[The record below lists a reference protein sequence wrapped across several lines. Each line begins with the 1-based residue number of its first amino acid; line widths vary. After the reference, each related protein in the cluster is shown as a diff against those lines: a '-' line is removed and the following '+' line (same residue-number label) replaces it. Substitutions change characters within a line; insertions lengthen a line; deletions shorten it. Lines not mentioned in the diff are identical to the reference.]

1 MIRRLAAQVFSLPV
15 RTICMSSFALTI
27 VLAAAVLHASWNA
40 VVKAASDKS
49 LTIAAIAAVNA
60 VSGLTLILLSETP
73 DRASWP
79 FIAASTFMHYLYYAF
94 MFHAYRLGD
103 LSQVY
108 PVSRGMA
115 PALVAL
121 GTFLLIGETLPPLGL
136 AGLAAVTL
144 GIGVLALQR
153 GAAAADPRAL
163 LAAGL
168 LGLTIAGYSVA
179 DGIGVRL
186 SGDPTGYMG
195 WLFLFESPVVI
206 AVLAARR
213 RNGTRFHARTF
224 GIGLI
229 GGLVSVIAY
238 GVVLYAKTLAPIGA
252 VSAVRES
259 SVIIAALIGVVLF
272 GERPWRGRIVAAI
285 IVAFGVILLAF
296 SGSH

>member
-1 MIRRLAAQVFSLPV
+1 
-15 RTICMSSFALTI
+15 MSSFALTL

-40 VVKAASDKS
+40 VVKAASDRA
-49 LTIAAIAAVNA
+49 LTIAAIATVNA
-60 VSGLTLILLSETP
+60 VAGLALILISEAP
-73 DRASWP
+73 SPESRP
-79 FIAASTFMHYLYYAF
+79 LIAGSALMHFLYYAF
-94 MFHAYRLGD
+94 MFQAYRQGD

-108 PVSRGMA
+108 PISRGMA

-121 GTFLLIGETLPPLGL
+121 GTFLLIGETLSPLGL
-136 AGLAAVTL
+136 AGLAAVTA

-153 GAAAADPRAL
+153 GAARADRHTLVAAV
-163 LAAGL
+163 L

-186 SGDPTGYMG
+186 AGDPTGYMG
-195 WLFLFESPVVI
+195 WLFLLESPVVI
-206 AVLAARR
+206 AVLAVRR
-213 RNGTRFHARTF
+213 RNGTAFDARTF

-229 GGLVSVIAY
+229 GGVVSVTAY

-259 SVIIAALIGVVLF
+259 SVIIAALIGVMLF
-272 GERPWRGRIVAAI
+272 GERPWPGRIVAAI
-285 IVAFGVILLAF
+285 IVAAGVILLAF

>member
-1 MIRRLAAQVFSLPV
+1 
-15 RTICMSSFALTI
+15 MSSFALTL

-40 VVKAASDKS
+40 VVKAANDRA
-49 LTIAAIAAVNA
+49 LTIAAIACVNA
-60 VSGLTLILLSETP
+60 VAGLALILLSGTP
-73 DRASWP
+73 APASWP
-79 FIAASTFMHYLYYAF
+79 SIAASTLLHYLYYLF
-94 MFHAYRLGD
+94 MFHAYRHGD

-108 PVSRGMA
+108 PISRGMA

-121 GTFLLIGETLPPLGL
+121 GTFLLIGETLSPLGL

-153 GAAAADPRAL
+153 GAAHADRRTL
-163 LAAGL
+163 IAAGS
-168 LGLTIAGYSVA
+168 LGLTIAAYSVA
-179 DGIGVRL
+179 DGIGVRW
-186 SGDPTGYMG
+186 SENPTAYMG

-206 AVLAARR
+206 AVLWMRR
-213 RNGTRFHARTF
+213 RNGTQFDARTF

-229 GGLVSVIAY
+229 GGLVSVLAY
-238 GVVLYAKTLAPIGA
+238 GIVLYAKTLAPIGA

-272 GERPWRGRIVAAI
+272 GERPWQGRILAAL